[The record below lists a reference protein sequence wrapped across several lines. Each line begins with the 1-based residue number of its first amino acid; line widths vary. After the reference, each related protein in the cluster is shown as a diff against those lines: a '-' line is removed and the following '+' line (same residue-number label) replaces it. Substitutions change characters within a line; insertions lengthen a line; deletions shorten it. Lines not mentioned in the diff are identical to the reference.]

1 MHILRSSKFSKRD
14 STIRERER
22 ERKHWHTE
30 SHSELIKQNRKHN
43 VALRHSFKAI
53 CKLFEKITEDVGK
66 FSVLQTT
73 RIKSVIH
80 LMFKSAEF
88 RLMNKQLLFQ

>member
-22 ERKHWHTE
+22 EHWQAE

-43 VALRHSFKAI
+43 VALRHSFKVI
-53 CKLFEKITEDVGK
+53 CKLFEKIAERCRKIFCVASHQNQK
-66 FSVLQTT
+66 CHAFS
-73 RIKSVIH
+73 
-80 LMFKSAEF
+80 F
-88 RLMNKQLLFQ
+88 